1 MYSKAETKFYTIFK
15 MNIIQNKVCMPFYLY
30 FKGGDFYILCMV
42 KSDDNGLT
50 SSNLKVVI

>member
-1 MYSKAETKFYTIFK
+1 

-50 SSNLKVVI
+50 SSNLKVVIWIQPFCVI